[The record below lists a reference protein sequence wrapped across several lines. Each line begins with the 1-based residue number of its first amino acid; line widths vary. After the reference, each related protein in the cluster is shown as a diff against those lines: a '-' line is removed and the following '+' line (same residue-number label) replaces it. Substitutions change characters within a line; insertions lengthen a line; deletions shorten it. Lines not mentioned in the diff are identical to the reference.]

1 MRANPTLRITTRP
14 EIRHGRPTIREMRI
28 PLADVLELLP
38 SGMRHEDILAEY
50 PYLEREDIAA
60 CLEFAARLLRHDV

>member
-1 MRANPTLRITTRP
+1 MSANPTLRITTHP
-14 EIRHGRPTIREMRI
+14 EICHGRTTIRDMRI

-38 SGMRHEDILAEY
+38 SGMSHEDILAEY

-60 CLEFAARLLRHDV
+60 CLEFAARLVRHDV